1 LRRKEKL
8 MDQAQL
14 IDHSLI
20 RRTVVEIATLPDDD
34 LAILLDIVALLKQQ
48 RAKSTAAD
56 IRRAARQRVATLQ
69 NMPREQLAAQFQEV
83 GERIRSQAIAEGT
96 AVEGDWE
103 GD

>member
-1 LRRKEKL
+1 

-48 RAKSTAAD
+48 RSKATVAD
-56 IRRAARQRVATLQ
+56 IRQAARQRVATLQ

-83 GERIRSQAIAEGT
+83 GERIRSQAIAKDT
-96 AVEGDWE
+96 AVAGDWE
-103 GD
+103 HD

>member
-1 LRRKEKL
+1 

-48 RAKSTAAD
+48 RSKATAAD
-56 IRRAARQRVATLQ
+56 IRRTARQRVATLQ

-83 GERIRSQAIAEGT
+83 GERIRSQAVASGM
-96 AVEGDWE
+96 ALDGDWE
-103 GD
+103 SD

>member
-1 LRRKEKL
+1 
-8 MDQAQL
+8 MNQAQL

-20 RRTVVEIATLPDDD
+20 RRTVLEIATLPDDD

-48 RAKSTAAD
+48 RAKATAAD
-56 IRRAARQRVATLQ
+56 IRRTARQRVATLQ

-83 GERIRSQAIAEGT
+83 GERIRSQAIAGET